1 MIYAARSVTG
11 KRAKNEDAVFIPK
24 GGEISLVA
32 VADGM
37 GGHNAGNVASAIA
50 VETLAS
56 ELKKGGPGGPT
67 ALVRNAVNHANTAV
81 FEYAKVHPECRGM
94 GTTLVMALL
103 FKTRFV
109 AANVGCRGAP
119 AAGGLYAGRGG
130 APPPPQSHYTSAWD
144 TGL

>member
-50 VETLAS
+50 VETLVS

-81 FEYAKVHPECRGM
+81 FEYAKAHR
-94 GTTLVMALL
+94 
-103 FKTRFV
+103 
-109 AANVGCRGAP
+109 N
-119 AAGGLYAGRGG
+119 AGL
-130 APPPPQSHYTSAWD
+130 
-144 TGL
+144 